1 MLFVIGYH
9 NVMVLVEW
17 MSCHVKDVTCMCF
30 WSSNFSDLSFSQRV
44 GFWNNIE
51 CLTFVPSIYIWE
63 LVSSL
68 FVCAFILYARLC
80 ATAPN
85 MWSLW
90 NFIKTL
96 QDRYYYP
103 HFSDVATKSGQTS
116 EWSPCSHSCENY
128 QDSNMSLSNA
138 KSGVPAPP
146 SAFPTVGSLFCTQCC
161 ASTLHHLF
169 LLTCEATMAIISIL
183 QLRKLIHQE
192 ISHVP
197 EATQLVSGRLY
208 DSAWKV
214 FMTSL
219 KDES

>member
-1 MLFVIGYH
+1 MLKMLHVCVSGHPTFLILALVREQDFEIIQ
-9 NVMVLVEW
+9 NV
-17 MSCHVKDVTCMCF
+17 SHSYRRSTF
-30 WSSNFSDLSFSQRV
+30 GSQ
-44 GFWNNIE
+44 
-51 CLTFVPSIYIWE
+51 Y
-63 LVSSL
+63 
-68 FVCAFILYARLC
+68 RLC
-80 ATAPN
+80 LYVHLYCMPGFVLRHLTCDPFE
-85 MWSLW
+85 L
-90 NFIKTL
+90 IKTL

-208 DSAWKV
+208 DSA
-214 FMTSL
+214 
-219 KDES
+219 